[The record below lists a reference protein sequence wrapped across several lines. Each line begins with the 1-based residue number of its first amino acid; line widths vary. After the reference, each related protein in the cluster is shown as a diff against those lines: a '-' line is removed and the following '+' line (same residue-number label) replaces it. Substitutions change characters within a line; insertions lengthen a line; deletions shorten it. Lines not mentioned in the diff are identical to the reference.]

1 MPVLEEFSVLKV
13 GDPAHSLLVCRPGF
27 GRNWTISFFCISKI
41 EVACIS
47 MCLSLSDITGVLS
60 RLGGNHGEAVAVCDA
75 GSCHGSAWTD
85 LPKALRVSDPFTQP
99 GNPLC
104 QERPA
109 FRAAQH

>member
-1 MPVLEEFSVLKV
+1 MQIIAFRGAGLVLAGTGGML
-13 GDPAHSLLVCRPGF
+13 
-27 GRNWTISFFCISKI
+27 SFFCISKI
-41 EVACIS
+41 EIAYIS
-47 MCLSLSDITGVLS
+47 VCLSLSDVTGVLS

-109 FRAAQH
+109 FRTAQH